1 MIKYKTIS
9 QFAIESGYT
18 EAAIRSKI
26 ADGTWPKGLVWRHAP
41 DRKPLIDVEG
51 YVEWVESAAA
61 SGRRRKVAL
70 RSASC
75 SRAPNAARD
84 SQLSPP
90 PLI

>member
-1 MIKYKTIS
+1 MVKYKTIS
-9 QFAIESGYT
+9 QFATESGYT

-41 DRKPLIDVEG
+41 DNKPLISVDG
-51 YVEWVESAAA
+51 YAEWVESAAA
-61 SGRRRKVAL
+61 FERRPKAAL

-75 SRAPNAARD
+75 SRAPSAASA